1 MIKFSII
8 INTHDQ
14 NKYIFDAINSCLKQT
29 YTNYEIIIIDS
40 SKNKISL
47 KKIPNNERKKIR
59 YIYLK
64 TINKHPE
71 LNQIHKILK
80 GYKEST
86 GDYILLLD
94 GDDYFNK
101 KKLSKLSNII
111 ENKDILCNQD
121 TPILFGENLKKKSL
135 KKKFKNNF
143 LRKYILNNWPQ
154 VYGTSSIVIKK
165 KIMSLFIKKAKPL
178 RWKYLAIDAQLVLFC
193 QKYEYQ
199 TVYLN
204 NLTFKR
210 LHDKNLGASY
220 MNILKKKFW
229 VRRYM
234 QFKYCEYLGINNEYS
249 LDYLIT
255 KLFYFTLKKL

>member
-1 MIKFSII
+1 VIKFSII
-8 INTHDQ
+8 INTHNQ
-14 NKYIFDAINSCLKQT
+14 NKYIYDAINSCLKQT

-101 KKLSKLSNII
+101 KKLSKLSDII

-121 TPILFGENLKKKSL
+121 TPILFSENLKKKYL
-135 KKKFKNNF
+135 KKKFKNKF

-154 VYGTSSIVIKK
+154 IYGTSSIVIKK
-165 KIMSLFIKKAKPL
+165 RIMGEFIKKAKPL
-178 RWKYLAIDAQLVLFC
+178 KWKYLAIDVQLILFC
-193 QKYEYQ
+193 MKYMSQ
-199 TVYLN
+199 SNYLN

-210 LHDKNLGASY
+210 LHNKNLGESY
-220 MNILKKKFW
+220 MNIFKKKFW
-229 VRRYM
+229 FRRYM
-234 QFKYCEYLGINNEYS
+234 QFKYCNYLGIKNNLS
-249 LDYLIT
+249 LDYLTT
-255 KLFYFTLKKL
+255 KLIYFSFKRV